1 MFMEAE
7 WHIDITAQMV
17 DKNSKSKN
25 SNNKKKHNRKQ
36 KQIKNQKNSRNK
48 HHITSN
54 RSQQTQC
61 NATRVRARVQQNLRG
76 SAMIKIFNANAQ
88 KGIFPPSGCLARTR
102 AKIFKIKT
110 FKIKI
115 LVVQANVHEVLTLL
129 MHSHTFEALHRSSL
143 IQ

>member
-36 KQIKNQKNSRNK
+36 KTNKNLKNSRNR

-61 NATRVRARVQQNLRG
+61 NATRVQQNLCVN
-76 SAMIKIFNANAQ
+76 AMIIIINAHAQ
-88 KGIFPPSGCLARTR
+88 KGSPPSGCLENAQGNN
-102 AKIFKIKT
+102 F
-110 FKIKI
+110 
-115 LVVQANVHEVLTLL
+115 
-129 MHSHTFEALHRSSL
+129 
-143 IQ
+143 